1 MHKYLDAGHYG
12 QVFKNFIESVHD
24 WQQVE
29 MHITVIPT
37 GLVFEGHNELMTLF
51 SNVWRPF
58 SHFCCSL
65 THTAG
70 LPVIKSHNSTGNKKS
85 LRHQYVIFSN
95 QWLLTAWVPLLSGF
109 KNICKKSGS
118 LAAEVNGH
126 HYHHILLR
134 LDDSFVQVGILD
146 CKMWLWFCLQKQWCC
161 FVENQMC
168 VHTYNIYTSVVSSKG
183 RNSINLSFL
192 LSCKIITPTSN
203 IRDPVTTLD
212 RILLLRPLIFKI
224 MSWNLLTL
232 CPVVFNVV
240 SSCFHVCCVFKM
252 LFIANHRDQ
261 FLCHRNH
268 VYSKFHDTK
277 YFF

>member
-1 MHKYLDAGHYG
+1 M
-12 QVFKNFIESVHD
+12 
-24 WQQVE
+24 
-29 MHITVIPT
+29 
-37 GLVFEGHNELMTLF
+37 
-51 SNVWRPF
+51 
-58 SHFCCSL
+58 
-65 THTAG
+65 
-70 LPVIKSHNSTGNKKS
+70 
-85 LRHQYVIFSN
+85 FSN
-95 QWLLTAWVPLLSGF
+95 QWLLTTWVPLLSGF

-146 CKMWLWFCLQKQWCC
+146 CEIWLWFCLQKQWCC

-183 RNSINLSFL
+183 RKSINLSFL

-224 MSWNLLTL
+224 MSRNLLTL
-232 CPVVFNVV
+232 CPVVFMFVV
-240 SSCFHVCCVFKM
+240 
-252 LFIANHRDQ
+252 
-261 FLCHRNH
+261 FLRC
-268 VYSKFHDTK
+268 YSLPIIGTN
-277 YFF
+277 FFVTEIMSTTSFMTQNIFSKSTTAPI